1 VGNEWDRL
9 IQVLIREGILRSQS
23 VIKAMRKVRRERF
36 LPNHLKDYAAV
47 DTPLPI
53 GFGQTVSAPHS

>member
-1 VGNEWDRL
+1 MGNEWDRL